1 MQKALQDLRDSRD
14 KASGQQNAI
23 VLELN
28 TLALQRENAES
39 RLQIVKQQANEKEAV
54 QVKALAR
61 LREDQTSLTTQRRE
75 NEIEVGQLMAEAGG
89 LEQRMNDE
97 MLAVQAELNE
107 LLTAWWALR
116 TQAGELLSSWLI

>member
-28 TLALQRENAES
+28 TLALQRENAQE
-39 RLQIVKQQANEKEAV
+39 RLKIVNLQAKEKEAV

-89 LEQRMNDE
+89 LEQQMNDE
-97 MLAVQAELNE
+97 MLTVQAELNE

-116 TQAGELLSSWLI
+116 AQAGE